1 MPSPNKYFA
10 TVIKISKTVF
20 LMVHLLFIPDILRKF
35 IVQNMVLI
43 NIRLWKGKGY
53 GEDKYADSAR
63 NCGYC

>member
-1 MPSPNKYFA
+1 MQ
-10 TVIKISKTVF
+10 KIIL

-43 NIRLWKGKGY
+43 NIQLWKGKGY